1 MDSAARDFGL
11 IHIPKTGGISIQRSF
26 RVSSHHLMCE
36 MHKPYRKLTEEQ
48 KNSFTFLSVVR
59 NPFDRIYSF
68 YHYFLGESNT
78 KTIFLGYGKDYK
90 ISFDDFIIRL
100 KYFHVYIKP
109 AWDFITIDDEI
120 KVDDILRFESLETD
134 FENLCHKY
142 ELDLKLA
149 WSNKNP
155 NKPSIDKEKIYK
167 PYQITLIENLFS
179 KDFENF
185 GYSYQSWVESDS
197 FIS

>member
-1 MDSAARDFGL
+1 MDSTSRDFGL

-26 RVSSHHLMCE
+26 KASSHPLMCE

-68 YHYFLGESNT
+68 YHFFLGSMT
-78 KTIFLGYGKDYK
+78 KRTFLLGLDKDYE
-90 ISFDDFIIRL
+90 ISFDDFITKL

-109 AWDFITIDDEI
+109 AWDFITIDDKI
-120 KVDDILRFESLETD
+120 KVDDILKFESLETD
-134 FENLCHKY
+134 FENLCRKY
-142 ELDLKLA
+142 ELDIKLV
-149 WSNKNP
+149 WINKNLS
-155 NKPSIDKEKIYK
+155 KPSIVKEKIYK
-167 PYQITLIENLFS
+167 PYQVTLIQNLFS

-185 GYSYQSWVESDS
+185 GYSYQSWIESDS
-197 FIS
+197 LIS